1 MKNRKESVAQL
12 RKNLPYGSFQK
23 LRARLLLKDIRFS
36 LQYISRCL
44 DPDQPDYNQI
54 IIEEAIKLVEEDTIQ
69 ITELCQRIGLLNN
82 AIV

>member
-12 RKNLPYGSFQK
+12 RKNMPYGSFQK
-23 LRARLLLKDIRFS
+23 IRDRLMNKGIRFS

-54 IIEEAIKLVEEDTIQ
+54 IIEEAIKLVAEDSVRMNDLRQKI
-69 ITELCQRIGLLNN
+69 ELLNN
-82 AIV
+82 PS

>member
-23 LRARLLLKDIRFS
+23 LRARLLVKEIRFS

-54 IIEEAIKLVEEDTIQ
+54 IIEEAIKLVAEDSVRMHYLRQKI
-69 ITELCQRIGLLNN
+69 ELLNN
-82 AIV
+82 PS

>member
-23 LRARLLLKDIRFS
+23 IRDRLMNKGIRFS

-54 IIEEAIKLVEEDTIQ
+54 IIEEAIKLVAEDSVRMYDLRQKI
-69 ITELCQRIGLLNN
+69 ELLNN
-82 AIV
+82 PS

>member
-23 LRARLLLKDIRFS
+23 IRDRLLNKGIRFS

-54 IIEEAIKLVEEDTIQ
+54 IIEEAIKLVAEDSVRMYDLRQKI
-69 ITELCQRIGLLNN
+69 ELLNN
-82 AIV
+82 PS

>member
-23 LRARLLLKDIRFS
+23 LRARLLVKEIRFS

-54 IIEEAIKLVEEDTIQ
+54 IIEEAIKLVAEDSVRMHDLRQKI
-69 ITELCQRIGLLNN
+69 ELLNN
-82 AIV
+82 PS